1 MFFGLDRLGREHLVP
16 DAVNVDPGLGL
27 RPLGGIAF
35 MGLWMLLASLVPLV
49 LTGLPDLVGVVI
61 GLLVLAG
68 ALLNPLGL

>member
-1 MFFGLDRLGREHLVP
+1 
-16 DAVNVDPGLGL
+16 
-27 RPLGGIAF
+27 
-35 MGLWMLLASLVPLV
+35 MLLASLVPLV